1 MILLI
6 DVMKLLIEMSI
17 PKEEDFRNNLSII
30 VQWEITF

>member
-6 DVMKLLIEMSI
+6 DVMKLLIEVSI
-17 PKEEDFRNNLSII
+17 PKEEDFRNNLSIT